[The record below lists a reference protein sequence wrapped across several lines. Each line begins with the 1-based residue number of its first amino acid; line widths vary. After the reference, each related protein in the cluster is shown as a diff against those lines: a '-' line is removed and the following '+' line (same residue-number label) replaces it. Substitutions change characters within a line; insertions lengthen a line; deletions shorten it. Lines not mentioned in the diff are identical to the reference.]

1 MAKNVTTDQ
10 TRLLFITT
18 ARGNAD
24 AALPR
29 GRRSVR
35 RAIRL
40 VHEEGKEHLHVPDRS
55 NRRITLRYRR
65 KNWEALLYF
74 AKQRVVGG
82 SLESFYARVSV
93 RGLRLTPCFRAC
105 TGAWGPDLA
114 H

>member
-10 TRLLFITT
+10 TRLSFITT

-40 VHEEGKEHLHVPDRS
+40 VHGEEMFETGHVPDRS
-55 NRRITLRYRR
+55 NRRITLR
-65 KNWEALLYF
+65 
-74 AKQRVVGG
+74 
-82 SLESFYARVSV
+82 
-93 RGLRLTPCFRAC
+93 
-105 TGAWGPDLA
+105 
-114 H
+114 

>member
-10 TRLLFITT
+10 TRLSFITT

-40 VHEEGKEHLHVPDRS
+40 VHGEHVCYVPDRS

-65 KNWEALLYF
+65 KN
-74 AKQRVVGG
+74 
-82 SLESFYARVSV
+82 
-93 RGLRLTPCFRAC
+93 
-105 TGAWGPDLA
+105 
-114 H
+114 

>member
-1 MAKNVTTDQ
+1 MAKNVATDQ

-24 AALPR
+24 TALPR

-40 VHEEGKEHLHVPDRS
+40 VHQKLICYVPDRS

-65 KNWEALLYF
+65 KNCTLNSASSAGL
-74 AKQRVVGG
+74 
-82 SLESFYARVSV
+82 SRVSMRV
-93 RGLRLTPCFRAC
+93 CRFEGF
-105 TGAWGPDLA
+105 D
-114 H
+114 